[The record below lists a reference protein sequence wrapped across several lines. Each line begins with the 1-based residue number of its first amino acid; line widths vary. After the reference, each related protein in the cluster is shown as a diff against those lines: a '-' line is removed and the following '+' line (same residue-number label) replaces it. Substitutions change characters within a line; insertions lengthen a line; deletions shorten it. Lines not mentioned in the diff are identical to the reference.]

1 MPARQA
7 MWCEPVVMVTGVQA
21 RRRLPAGGTDR
32 TSEPVTGARS
42 GHRRKMRGRPAPK
55 RVVGTVM
62 ACMATA
68 PLTCGPLSATSVT
81 AGAAAAMVTVPGARQ
96 CELLPPDDVWNTPIL
111 GLPVDPRSAGYIAAI
126 GAADPLHPDFGR
138 GDWDGEPLGIPYNV
152 VSGSQTKVPV
162 TFEYASESN
171 PGPYPIPPGALIEGG
186 PSSTGDRHVIVVDTA
201 NRV

>member
-1 MPARQA
+1 
-7 MWCEPVVMVTGVQA
+7 MWNP
-21 RRRLPAGGTDR
+21 
-32 TSEPVTGARS
+32 
-42 GHRRKMRGRPAPK
+42 
-55 RVVGTVM
+55 
-62 ACMATA
+62 
-68 PLTCGPLSATSVT
+68 
-81 AGAAAAMVTVPGARQ
+81 
-96 CELLPPDDVWNTPIL
+96 PIL

-171 PGPYPIPPGALIEGG
+171 PGPYPIPPGALIEGE

-201 NRV
+201 NRVSEVSPNSGAADLAHC